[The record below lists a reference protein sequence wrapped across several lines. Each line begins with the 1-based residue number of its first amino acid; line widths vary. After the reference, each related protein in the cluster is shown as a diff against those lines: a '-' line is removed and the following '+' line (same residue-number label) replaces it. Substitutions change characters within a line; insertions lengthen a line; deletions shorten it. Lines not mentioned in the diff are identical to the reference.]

1 MYRNAIG
8 ENQLR
13 KEMASFLKYGLVAA
27 VLLIGFPLSP
37 YAWTLEVFPDK
48 QWLDSSSTNMQ
59 IDQTKIDRLFD
70 LSFEDSATQ
79 GVVLIKDGVLVG
91 ERYAEGFNKDSYGTS
106 WSMAKSF
113 YAALIGISIDR
124 GEIKS
129 LEEPVA
135 NYLEYFNDERR
146 DITLRELLNMASG
159 LEFPDHEHENMF
171 FSNDHL
177 AYARNVGVEKEAGL
191 TFEYNNV
198 NSMLLADIL
207 LKATGIAA
215 DTLLRERILNK
226 IGIDNI
232 TLWQDSAG
240 TPLTY
245 CCIDTTAR
253 QYSRFGLLFARSGRW
268 NGEQIISKKFVDE
281 TFSKV
286 WDSENSETLTRN
298 RGYSMH
304 WWISRYDDKA
314 VIFNASGKFGQYI
327 FIDRANDLVFTRI
340 TKYYPTKGSK
350 QSWGKLKY
358 INWLG
363 SVDFRIGL
371 AAVLDSLGIIDI
383 EGDVSTPVTFASGT
397 SKQFYDNYTTI
408 IDAMTDISQPET
420 MLAKTSS
427 K

>member
-1 MYRNAIG
+1 M
-8 ENQLR
+8 R

-129 LEEPVA
+129 LDEPVA

-253 QYSRFGLLFARSGRW
+253 Q
-268 NGEQIISKKFVDE
+268 
-281 TFSKV
+281 
-286 WDSENSETLTRN
+286 
-298 RGYSMH
+298 
-304 WWISRYDDKA
+304 
-314 VIFNASGKFGQYI
+314 
-327 FIDRANDLVFTRI
+327 
-340 TKYYPTKGSK
+340 
-350 QSWGKLKY
+350 
-358 INWLG
+358 
-363 SVDFRIGL
+363 
-371 AAVLDSLGIIDI
+371 
-383 EGDVSTPVTFASGT
+383 
-397 SKQFYDNYTTI
+397 
-408 IDAMTDISQPET
+408 
-420 MLAKTSS
+420 
-427 K
+427 